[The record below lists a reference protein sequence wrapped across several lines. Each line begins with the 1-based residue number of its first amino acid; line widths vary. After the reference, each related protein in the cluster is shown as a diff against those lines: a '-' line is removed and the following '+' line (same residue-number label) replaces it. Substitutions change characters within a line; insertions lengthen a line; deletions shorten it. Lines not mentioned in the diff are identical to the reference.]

1 MGDKS
6 IIKISAPDYRAF
18 WKLPVLFE
26 GGGLLA
32 LEKPAHVLVSP
43 EKQRAD
49 DPVLTK
55 LLQRDLAR
63 KAAWTQER
71 DYSFL
76 DLIYTLDLETTGVI
90 LFATDKA
97 VFEGLRNDFGARQME
112 SRFTALA
119 HGIPEEDQ
127 FETDLKMAPHP
138 AREWEMR
145 INRTK
150 GKQSL
155 TQFRVAERFRSCSLL
170 ECTSS
175 TLRPHQVRVHLQHQG
190 FPVVG
195 DSLYGG
201 ELLMLSQIKR
211 KYRSKRDT
219 PEKPLLDRSAIHL
232 SKLKFTHPG
241 TQEAIEIESPLAT
254 DMTVA
259 LKFLRQFSR

>member
-32 LEKPAHVLVSP
+32 LEKPAHLLVSP
-43 EKQRAD
+43 EKQRAE

-55 LLQRDLAR
+55 LLQQDLAD
-63 KAAWTQER
+63 KATWTQER

-97 VFEGLRNDFGARQME
+97 VYDGLRNDIGARQVDFY
-112 SRFTALA
+112 FTALS
-119 HGIPEEDQ
+119 HGSPEEDQ

-138 AREWEMR
+138 TRQWSMR

-150 GKQSL
+150 GKQSQ
-155 TQFRVAERFRSCSLL
+155 TKFQVVERFRTCSLL
-170 ECTSS
+170 ECTTS
-175 TLRPHQVRVHLQHQG
+175 TLRPHQARLHLQHKG
-190 FPVVG
+190 YPVVG

-211 KYRSKRDT
+211 KYRSKRAS
-219 PEKPLLDRSAIHL
+219 PEKPLIDRSAIHL
-232 SKLKFTHPG
+232 SKVGFTHPV
-241 TQEAIEIESPLAT
+241 TKEAIEIEAPVAA
-254 DMTVA
+254 DITVA